1 MLSFLIPLTLPQVV
15 LSQSLTT
22 ATSIQYFT
30 ALRPTTVYS
39 TIQTTNSHAQSPV
52 YLVMPANYNN
62 KTGSFSLS
70 QVEWVSSG
78 SSSRNGGSDNGCRY
92 YDYFLI
98 NATAGQEIRGH
109 FEVVKS
115 HYEAVVR
122 SMDIFILTKN
132 QLQVFK
138 DTICGNGI
146 WPSLMDVSAPSFD
159 LDWIVP
165 QSGEYALLFFSRDPY
180 FYYNFYR
187 EYLYFE
193 AKVYSSTV
201 QTSSVSYTSTRTYTI
216 QSNQIIVSTIPNTAP
231 PDYTGTYYLVVLIAV
246 IVVVLTVIIVRL
258 RTGHHE

>member
-1 MLSFLIPLTLPQVV
+1 
-15 LSQSLTT
+15 
-22 ATSIQYFT
+22 
-30 ALRPTTVYS
+30 
-39 TIQTTNSHAQSPV
+39 
-52 YLVMPANYNN
+52 MPANYNN

-70 QVEWVSSG
+70 QVEWLSSG
-78 SSSRNGGSDNGCRY
+78 GSSRNGGADNGCRY

-122 SMDIFILTKN
+122 SIDLFILTKD
-132 QLQVFK
+132 QLQVFE
-138 DTICGNGI
+138 DTRCGNGN
-146 WPSLMDVSAPSFD
+146 WASLMDVSAPSYD

-165 QSGEYALLFFSRDPY
+165 QSGEYALLFFSRDSY

-201 QTSSVSYTSTRTYTI
+201 QTSYASYTSTRTYTI
-216 QSNQIIVSTIPNTAP
+216 QSNQTIVSTQSSVNP
-231 PDYTGTYYLVVLIAV
+231 PSSTNYYLIVLIIMIIIGLV
-246 IVVVLTVIIVRL
+246 GVVTL
-258 RTGHHE
+258 RIRRN